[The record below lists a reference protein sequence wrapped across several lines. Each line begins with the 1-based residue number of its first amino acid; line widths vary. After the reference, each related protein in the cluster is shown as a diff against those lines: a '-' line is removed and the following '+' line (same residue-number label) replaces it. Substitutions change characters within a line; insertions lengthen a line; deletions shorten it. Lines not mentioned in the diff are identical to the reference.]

1 MHKSVAIQRDK
12 VVVLNRKPVYR

>member
-1 MHKSVAIQRDK
+1 VLLFEGDK